1 MRGIEAEAVK
11 WSWAKAKMHVKSESN
26 NFFQDSTQGLS
37 QEAEMLLVVGS
48 FLNRIHFIAEETLTE
63 EKL

>member
-1 MRGIEAEAVK
+1 
-11 WSWAKAKMHVKSESN
+11 MHVKSESN